1 MTFTTTPDFPVEER
15 SAPRIRRADLSNY
28 IQQRPNGINLYAD
41 TWPLTF
47 SAKSDADRDTILAYF
62 EARNGVTPFQWT
74 TPFGET
80 AQFTCSEWDTSLDYC
95 GLSTITATF
104 TNIYVPGAT
113 NLPQVSSPVGAF
125 TWIPEFSASRKYNTR
140 PSTVRFGDGYA
151 HNLRFGLNPQ
161 EDVWSLTFNN
171 RTNSERNAIRTYLRG
186 AVNLSFFTW
195 ETPLGMTAKFACQE
209 WSTRYTAFNN
219 NTISATFTRIFD
231 S

>member
-15 SAPRIRRADLSNY
+15 STPRIRKVDLANY
-28 IQQRPNGINLYAD
+28 TQQRPNGINIYAD
-41 TWPLTF
+41 TWPLSF
-47 SAKSDADRDTILAYF
+47 SAKSDADRNTILSYL

-95 GLSTITATF
+95 GLSTISATF

-140 PSTVRFGDGYA
+140 PRTVRFGDGYA

-171 RTNSERNAIRTYLRG
+171 RTNSERDAIRAYLRG
-186 AVNLSFFTW
+186 AVNLGFFTW
-195 ETPLGMTAKFACQE
+195 QTPLGMTAKFACQE
-209 WSTRYTAFNN
+209 WSTRYTAFNSN
-219 NTISATFTRIFD
+219 SISATFTRIFD
-231 S
+231 I